1 MLKLNRFDR
10 QVCVRQ
16 TDIQNCRDMCGAFA
30 QQSAAKT
37 DEHDFSEHEALH
49 ELLLIILVVGHDQ

>member
-30 QQSAAKT
+30 QKSAAKT